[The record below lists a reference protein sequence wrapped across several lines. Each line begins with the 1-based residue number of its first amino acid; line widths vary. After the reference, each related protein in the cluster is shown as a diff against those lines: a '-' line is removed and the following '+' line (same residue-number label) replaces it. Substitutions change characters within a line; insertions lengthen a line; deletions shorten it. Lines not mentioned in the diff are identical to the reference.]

1 MEDSALFTLG
11 LIYGLGFII
20 LFANG
25 LADYTDSRATPQQ
38 RKRAARTI
46 LTSFAW
52 PGVFVICFIIWLIRS
67 IIRLVKDAI

>member
-1 MEDSALFTLG
+1 MESGLFTLG

-25 LADYTDSRATPQQ
+25 VADYSDSRVTPQQ

-52 PGVFVICFIIWLIRS
+52 PVVFLICFIIWLIRT
-67 IIRLVKDAI
+67 IIRIVRDAI

>member
-1 MEDSALFTLG
+1 MEPGLFILV
-11 LIYGLGFII
+11 YGLGFVI

-25 LADYTDSRATPQQ
+25 VADYTTRGITDSQH
-38 RKRAARTI
+38 KRAARTI

-52 PGVFVICFIIWLIRS
+52 PVVFVICFIIWLIRS

>member
-1 MEDSALFTLG
+1 MEDSGLFTLG

-25 LADYTDSRATPQQ
+25 LADYTDSRITPVG
-38 RKRAARTI
+38 RKKAARTI

-52 PGVFVICFIIWLIRS
+52 PVVFVIIFIIWLIRT
-67 IIRLVKDAI
+67 IIRIIRDAI

>member
-1 MEDSALFTLG
+1 MDARLFILV
-11 LIYGLGFII
+11 YGLGFII

-25 LADYTDSRATPQQ
+25 VADYTDSRVTPQQ
-38 RKRAARTI
+38 HKKAARTI

-52 PGVFVICFIIWLIRS
+52 PVVFVICFIIWLIRT